1 MSNIY
6 RAIGLEPLIDCRGA
20 IQNMLGSLRRPSVQ
34 RAMEAASHN
43 FVQYDE
49 LADGIGRRLAELTGA
64 EWGMVSS
71 GCAAGMKHLTAACVS
86 GGNPEKLIRIPNL
99 KGFDKYEVIIP
110 GYARNVYDHSIRNI
124 GVSIVHVNTAEEL
137 KRAISSRTAM
147 IYLTSVKSSD
157 AGQPLSLE
165 VIADIAKPSNIPVLV
180 DCAPDNLTIPPV
192 HLERGASVVAYS
204 GGKAMGGPHCA
215 GLLLGNKDLL
225 MSAWQASSPHHGPGR
240 DNKVGREE
248 MIGML
253 AAVEDWIQRDH
264 DKDWQRWLSWLNTIS
279 SHVSRIEGIKT
290 TIIEPTGLGNKSP
303 VLNISWDPTEIHI
316 KGEELAE
323 LVART
328 KPRMAIGNRD
338 TNDGMTSV
346 YIATSQMQDGEEHI
360 VANRLYEL
368 LSQKRSPAAPLKPP
382 SVNIEGEWKVQIQYF
397 SSIAQHQLIIKQ
409 EGNWL
414 SGVHQTEFNSANIN
428 GTIEGNQI
436 RLQSPMR
443 IIGDQ
448 LTYIFS
454 GSLNENMV
462 QGDVYLGEYLS
473 AKFTATRNTTKPV
486 RKKVMIPAGPPLAT

>member
-6 RAIGLEPLIDCRGA
+6 RAIGVEPLIDCRGA

-124 GVSIVHVNTAEEL
+124 GVSIVHVNSAEEL

-157 AGQPLSLE
+157 NGQPLSLE
-165 VIADIAKPSNIPVLV
+165 VIADIAKPNNVPVLV

-192 HLERGASVVAYS
+192 HLQRGASVVAYS

-215 GLLLGNKDLL
+215 GLLLGDKDLL

-248 MIGML
+248 MMGML

-264 DKDWQRWLSWLNTIS
+264 DEDWQRWLSWLNTIS
-279 SHVSRIEGIKT
+279 SHVTRIEGVKT
-290 TIIEPTGLGNKSP
+290 TIIEPAGLGNKSP
-303 VLNISWDPTEIHI
+303 VLNIIWDPSEIHI

-338 TNDGMTSV
+338 TSDGMTSV
-346 YIATSQMQDGEEHI
+346 YIVTGQMQDGEEKV
-360 VANRLYEL
+360 VAKRLYEL
-368 LSQKRSPAAPLKPP
+368 LSQKRSPVVPFKPP
-382 SVNIEGEWKVQIQYF
+382 AVNFEGEWEVLVQYF
-397 SSIAQHQLIIKQ
+397 TSIARHRFIIRQ

-448 LTYIFS
+448 LTYLFS
-454 GSLNENMV
+454 GSLIENMV
-462 QGDVYLGEYLS
+462 QGDVYLGEYLR
-473 AKFTATRNTTKPV
+473 AKFTAKPY
-486 RKKVMIPAGPPLAT
+486 KKTIPGRRINIPAGPPLAT

>member
-1 MSNIY
+1 MSDIY
-6 RAIGLEPLIDCRGA
+6 RSIGVEPLIDCRGA
-20 IQNMLGSLRRPSVQ
+20 IQNMLGSLRRPAVQ

-49 LADGIGRRLAELTGA
+49 LADGIGSRLAELTGA

-71 GCAAGMKHLTAACVS
+71 GCAAGMKHLTAACVA
-86 GGNPEKLIRIPNL
+86 GGNPEKLIRIPDL

-110 GYARNVYDHSIRNI
+110 VYARNVYDHGIRNI
-124 GVSIVHVNTAEEL
+124 GVTIVHVNTAEDL
-137 KRAISSRTAM
+137 KNAISSRTAM

-157 AGQPLSLE
+157 TGQPLSLE
-165 VIADIAKPSNIPVLV
+165 VIAEIAKPFNIPILV

-192 HLERGASVVAYS
+192 HLQRGASVVAYS

-215 GLLLGNKDLL
+215 GLLLGDKDLL

-248 MIGML
+248 MMGML

-264 DKDWQRWLSWLNTIS
+264 DEDWRRWLSWLNTIILK
-279 SHVSRIEGIKT
+279 VSDIEGVKAN
-290 TIIEPTGLGNKSP
+290 IIEPTGLGNRSP
-303 VLNISWDPTEIHI
+303 VLYLSWDPSKIHI
-316 KGEELAE
+316 NGSELAE

-346 YIATSQMQDGEEHI
+346 YIATSQMQEGEAQV

-368 LSQKRSPAAPLKPP
+368 LTQKRSPVAVMKPP
-382 SVNIEGEWKVQIQYF
+382 SVKFEGEWEVQVRYF
-397 SSIAQHQLIIKQ
+397 TSISLHKFIIRQ

-414 SGVHQTEFNSANIN
+414 SGIHQTEFNTANLN
-428 GTIEGNQI
+428 GTIETNQV

-443 IIGDQ
+443 IVGDQ
-448 LTYIFS
+448 LSFLFS
-454 GSLNENMV
+454 GFLVENIL
-462 QGDVYLGEYLS
+462 QGEVYLGEYLT
-473 AKFTATRNTTKPV
+473 ATFTAKPYEN
-486 RKKVMIPAGPPLAT
+486 KVPKRRVNIPSGPPLAT